1 MNLLRYLLWGGF
13 PAEREAVAPR
23 EWVGRAALAGNLGVY
38 SGLRRYQGE
47 VVAAQEDESG
57 WDLCGE
63 PSGHPFRVALSGT
76 RLHFWAGKEN
86 KISDRAPPAVPACR
100 LLARDS
106 LAGCE
111 QGVRTSSVPAPL
123 PPAQPSPLRPHLSNG
138 TMPVLILP
146 TCPGCWED

>member
-57 WDLCGE
+57 WDLCVWVG
-63 PSGHPFRVALSGT
+63 
-76 RLHFWAGKEN
+76 
-86 KISDRAPPAVPACR
+86 
-100 LLARDS
+100 
-106 LAGCE
+106 
-111 QGVRTSSVPAPL
+111 
-123 PPAQPSPLRPHLSNG
+123 PLRGAIWPSLQ
-138 TMPVLILP
+138 
-146 TCPGCWED
+146 GCLEWDPFALLGREGEQNI